1 MCHIFKHKIKYKGI
15 TVYINNKIGAGAQI
29 IASKGI
35 LHFKCF
41 QEKTKETKTNQ
52 EE

>member
-1 MCHIFKHKIKYKGI
+1 MCHIFKHKIKYKGV
-15 TVYINNKIGAGAQI
+15 TVYINNKIGGGAQI

-35 LHFKCF
+35 LHFKMF
-41 QEKTKETKTNQ
+41 PRKNKTKANQ

>member
-15 TVYINNKIGAGAQI
+15 TVYINNKIGRGAQI